1 MLMKKAIKNIVS
13 VVLLAS
19 MALSLAG
26 CAKKIEPIK
35 KKDFKDALEEVF
47 DIDDD
52 DYSDYDWDDYTNI
65 YYYDHDTRV
74 EMYQFDN
81 EDDALELFEDYY
93 DEFED
98 MIEDKEFKG
107 KKKSFFDEKKG
118 YGYILLN
125 GESDSDDFFDD
136 DIYGGIYWTG
146 DTVIFVYVLSD
157 KDKYTE
163 KIDAFLNAIGYPK
176 P

>member
-19 MALSLAG
+19 MALSIAG
-26 CAKKIEPIK
+26 CAKKIEPVK

-52 DYSDYDWDDYTNI
+52 DYRDYDWDDYENI

-74 EMYQFDN
+74 EMYQYDD
-81 EDDALELFEDYY
+81 EEDALDLFEDIY
-93 DEFED
+93 DDYED

-107 KKKSFFDEKKG
+107 KKRAVFNENGG
-118 YGYILLN
+118 YGYILLD
-125 GESDSDDFFDD
+125 GVTDADEFGDDDF
-136 DIYGGIYWTG
+136 YGGIYWSG
-146 DTVIFVYVLSD
+146 DTIIYVYVLSD
-157 KDKYTE
+157 KDKYT
-163 KIDAFLNAIGYPK
+163 KQIDEFLNVIGYPK